1 MWSHLEKQHMKDYIT
16 IIITSSCSG
25 SSQRTDKEDKNNKNK
40 TTKLDKA
47 LNIKITMHLSLI
59 KQEFSHE

>member
-1 MWSHLEKQHMKDYIT
+1 MKDYIT

-40 TTKLDKA
+40 AKKKLDKA